1 MASLLC
7 SLDSLLRLRW
17 RRCARAHLL
26 RHPVTGLYVA
36 PDAVWTREPAGAVRF
51 ASRGQAAAFATRF
64 LCEPAAFE
72 LVPAD
77 GTSAGLAAA

>member
-1 MASLLC
+1 M
-7 SLDSLLRLRW
+7 
-17 RRCARAHLL
+17 
-26 RHPVTGLYVA
+26 
-36 PDAVWTREPAGAVRF
+36 WTREPAGAVRF